1 MMGGYWSFGDLLVHA
16 ILFVIVVGLIIW
28 ALRLIFGGPRWSR
41 RAWRR
46 NMMMGGPGMG
56 GGFSGA
62 GFGKDALDI
71 LKERYAKGEIEKAE
85 FEEKKKVLM
94 E

>member
-1 MMGGYWSFGDLLVHA
+1 MMGGYGGFGDLLGHIVL
-16 ILFVIVVGLIIW
+16 IIIVVAIVVF
-28 ALRLIFGGPRWSR
+28 ALRMLFGRPFG
-41 RAWRR
+41 WRGR
-46 NMMMGGPGMG
+46 MMRHHMMMGGPGMMG
-56 GGFSGA
+56 GWGGH
-62 GFGKDALDI
+62 DALDI